1 MDSIANAISDS
12 CEPQIIP
19 DIEPNT
25 IDGKN
30 IIIVSVEPE
39 HHRPYYLKSKG
50 KNKGTYVRVGGTTRP
65 ASLDKIKELECT
77 QGKQ

>member
-19 DIEPNT
+19 NIEPNT

-39 HHRPYYLKSKG
+39 HHRPYYLKSK
-50 KNKGTYVRVGGTTRP
+50 
-65 ASLDKIKELECT
+65 E
-77 QGKQ
+77 

>member
-25 IDGKN
+25 IDGR
-30 IIIVSVEPE
+30 IVS
-39 HHRPYYLKSKG
+39 KG
-50 KNKGTYVRVGGTTRP
+50 N
-65 ASLDKIKELECT
+65 
-77 QGKQ
+77 